1 LDFFFEFLHS
11 CDSTERYSSALP
23 FLISRKQT
31 LSVQL
36 FGPPMI
42 ENNPIQTARAGLSD
56 VKRKILDKL
65 VRGGL
70 ESRLRSQTVIL
81 RRPDPGPVPLSYAQ
95 EQVWLHAQMAGQAP
109 IYNEPITIVRRGE
122 CDVRVLERCL
132 EEMIQRHEIWRTTFD
147 TVDGKPVQII
157 HPRSAGFHLA
167 ECDLRHVPMYSREAE
182 AQRLAEADARRTF
195 DIKNGPLLRAIL
207 LRVQDQECRICM
219 TFHQLVF
226 DSVTAYR
233 VIIPELAS
241 LYEAFSN
248 ARRST
253 LPELPIQY
261 ADFAIWQRRTLPSS
275 AKDEAINY
283 WKKQLAG
290 ELSVLPWPNDRPRPP
305 AESHRGALDH
315 FRFPGSLA
323 SRIKSFS
330 REEGVSL
337 YVTLLAGFA
346 TVLHRYTGQTDIV
359 LGALS
364 AGRKL
369 PEIEALA
376 GYFVNPLPLR
386 IGLSGDPN
394 FRELVSRVSNVVINA
409 ISRDTIPFHELVK
422 LIQPQTDPSRNPLFQ
437 IIFSLQ
443 PEMPQAYVGWDLR
456 TEEVG
461 NGSSKLDLIVV
472 TDNRSD
478 GIFGPITYNP
488 DLFDASTISRMLQHW
503 QTILAGA
510 LADPL
515 RSISDLP
522 LLTDSERNQ
531 ILIEWNDTE
540 AARPPNICV
549 DQLIEEQCGNT
560 PDKTAIVSGRQQL
573 TYREL
578 SGRSNQFA
586 CYLRKQGVGSGDL
599 VGVCMDRSADLVVA
613 MLGILKAGAA
623 YVPVDPDLPAERL
636 NFIAKDAGLKLI
648 ATTEGLRIGFEG
660 LIGKLV
666 CLDSDS
672 EWTRGLAQDMVPRSR
687 PHPGDPA
694 YIIYT
699 SGSTGRPKGVCVPH
713 RALANFLLSMKAR
726 PGLSSK
732 DVLLAVTTISFDI
745 SGLELYLPLVCGG
758 RCILASRDTAV
769 EGRRLIELMN
779 HSEATVMQAT
789 PATWRLLLESGWQG
803 RKGLK
808 ALCGGEA
815 MPRELAQKLLPM
827 VASLWNMYGPTET
840 TIWSA
845 VQQITPDQEII
856 TLGRPIANT
865 QMYVLDKHLQP
876 LPIGSMG
883 DLYIGGDGL
892 ALGYHNRPDL
902 TAEKFVAN
910 PFRNEADARI
920 YKTGDIARFRPN
932 GEIEYLGRSDDQV
945 KIRGFRIELG
955 EIETVIREHSSVS
968 DVRVIVRENRVGDRR
983 LVAYV
988 VPADES
994 VFLLPRILEHVRR
1007 KLPGYMIPEFVKLNR
1022 LPLSASGKLDR
1033 AALPRPSQR
1042 PPRTDASAAEP
1053 QNQVERI
1060 LTRLWKDILGL
1071 EHVSP
1076 YDNFIDVGGH
1086 SLLAVQLVSRLQAE
1100 LGVRITPREVA
1111 FQTLRQ
1117 LATVCG
1123 EQLPHQ

>member
-1 LDFFFEFLHS
+1 
-11 CDSTERYSSALP
+11 
-23 FLISRKQT
+23 
-31 LSVQL
+31 
-36 FGPPMI
+36 MI
-42 ENNPIQTARAGLSD
+42 ENDAAPATRIGLSA
-56 VKRKILDKL
+56 VKRRILDRIVHGDGTNAPK
-65 VRGGL
+65 
-70 ESRLRSQTVIL
+70 SQTVIPH
-81 RRPDPGPVPLSYAQ
+81 RPVKEPVPLSYAQ
-95 EQVWLHAQMAGQAP
+95 EQVWLHAQMAGEMP
-109 IYNEPITIVRRGE
+109 VYGDPITVHRRGPL
-122 CDVRVLERCL
+122 DVRVLERCL
-132 EEMIQRHEIWRTTFD
+132 QEMVRRHEIWRTTFD
-147 TVDGKPVQII
+147 VVDGQPVQII
-157 HPRSAGFHLA
+157 HPSSDSFHIP
-167 ECDLRHVPMYSREAE
+167 EFDLRRLPDTAKQAE
-182 AQRLAEADARRTF
+182 ARRLGGEDASSTF

-207 LRVQDQECRICM
+207 LRLEDDEYRICM
-219 TFHQLVF
+219 TFQHLVS
-226 DSVTAYR
+226 DGVSAYR
-233 VIIPELAS
+233 VIFAELVS
-241 LYEAFSN
+241 LYDAFSN
-248 ARRST
+248 GRCSP

-261 ADFAIWQRRTLPSS
+261 ADFSYWERRIRSS
-275 AKDEAINY
+275 ATWDEAISY
-283 WKKQLAG
+283 WKRQLAG
-290 ELSVLPWPNDRPRPP
+290 ELPVLLWPNDRTRPP
-305 AESHRGALDH
+305 SQSHCGALDH
-315 FRFPGSLA
+315 FRLPDDLVSWL
-323 SRIKSFS
+323 KSFG
-330 REEGVSL
+330 REQGISL
-337 YVTLLAGFA
+337 YVILLSGFA
-346 TVLHRYTGQTDIV
+346 SVLHRYTEQTELV
-359 LGALS
+359 LGGVS
-364 AGRKL
+364 SGRKL
-369 PEIEALA
+369 PETEALA
-376 GYFVNPLPLR
+376 GYFMNPLPLR
-386 IGLSGDPN
+386 LDLSGNPS
-394 FRELVSRVSNVVINA
+394 FRELTTRVSDVVIHA
-409 ISRDTIPFHELVK
+409 ISHDTVPFQEIVK
-422 LIQPQTDPSRNPLFQ
+422 TVQPKPDPSRNPLFQ

-443 PEMPQAYVGWDLR
+443 PDMPQTLPGWDLK

-461 NGSSKLDLIVV
+461 NGRSKIDLMVIA
-472 TDNRSD
+472 DSRPD
-478 GIFGPITYNP
+478 GIFGPVTYNP
-488 DLFDASTISRMLQHW
+488 HLFETSTICRLLQHW
-503 QTILAGA
+503 QTLLAGA
-510 LADPL
+510 MADPDC
-515 RSISDLP
+515 RISNLP
-522 LLTDSERNQ
+522 LLSEAERNQ
-531 ILIEWNDTE
+531 ILIGWNDTGT
-540 AARPPNICV
+540 APPNVCV
-549 DQLIEEQCGNT
+549 DQLIEEQCVRT
-560 PDKTAIVSGRQQL
+560 PDATAIVAGPMQL

-578 SGRSNQFA
+578 SSRSNHFA
-586 CYLRKQGVGSGDL
+586 CYLRKLGVGSGDL
-599 VGVCMDRSADLVVA
+599 VGVCMDRTADLVLA

-623 YVPVDPDLPAERL
+623 YVPIDPDLPGERL

-648 ATTEGLRIGFEG
+648 ATTEVLRSYFEG

-672 EWTRGLAQDMVPRSR
+672 DCTRGSGQDMVPRSR

-694 YIIYT
+694 YVVYT

-713 RALANFLLSMKAR
+713 RALANFLLSMKCR
-726 PGLSSK
+726 PGLSSE

-758 RCILASRDTAV
+758 RCVLASRDTVV

-827 VASLWNMYGPTET
+827 VSSLWNMYGPTET

-845 VQQITPDQEII
+845 VQRITSDQETI

-902 TAEKFVAN
+902 TAEKFLSN
-910 PFRNEADARI
+910 PFRNQPDARI

-955 EIETVIREHSSVS
+955 EIESVIREYPSVS
-968 DVRVIVRENRVGDRR
+968 DVRVIVREDRVGDCR

-988 VPADES
+988 VPADGR
-994 VFLLPRILEHVRR
+994 VFLLPRILEYVRR
-1007 KLPGYMIPEFVKLNR
+1007 KLPVYMIPELVKLNR

-1042 PPRTDASAAEP
+1042 PARTVTTVAEP
-1053 QNQVERI
+1053 QNQLERT

-1123 EQLPHQ
+1123 ERLQHQ